1 VQEYVVCF
9 VAKRLRDLCGDVVFV
24 LVVAASIAHAQ
35 QQPPRFAERVN
46 VDRILIDAR
55 VVDDGGRPVSDL
67 EVEVFGVK
75 LGGKAA
81 RVDSV
86 QWVAGVPDEAAAVAA
101 SADARTTIQASSGR
115 LIVFVFQKS
124 FERGRMPGL
133 MRMLIESREFIESL
147 TARDRVA
154 VLSFDSRLRVW
165 LDFTSDRARVAYA
178 LERGIL
184 LDTPPA
190 SQAGAEPSLV
200 ARLDPADVRRAY
212 SIERALRLIGE
223 ALEHLPGAKSVV
235 LVGHGFGRLGL
246 GGVSMENEY
255 GAMRVALQTARA
267 SVFCLD
273 VTDAD
278 YHSLEAGLQLVA
290 ADTGGFFVRTH
301 IFPQT
306 AIDRLAGALAGHYVL
321 FVENPGLSS
330 GSHRIE
336 VRLTRRS
343 GHVLAKSDY
352 VR

>member
-1 VQEYVVCF
+1 M
-9 VAKRLRDLCGDVVFV
+9 AKRPCGLCGHVVFV
-24 LVVAASIAHAQ
+24 IVVAAGAIAFAQ

-55 VVDDGGRPVSDL
+55 VVDDGGEPVSDL
-67 EVEVFGVK
+67 EVEDFRVK

-81 RVDSV
+81 TVDSV
-86 QWVAGVPDEAAAVAA
+86 QWVAGASDEAPAGYTAAG
-101 SADARTTIQASSGR
+101 ARTAFQASSGR

-124 FERGRMPGL
+124 LERGRLPGL
-133 MRMLIESREFIESL
+133 MRMLIESREFIDSL
-147 TARDRVA
+147 TPRDRVA

-165 LDFTSDRARVAYA
+165 LDFTSDRARVAHA

-184 LDTPPA
+184 LETPPA

-212 SIERALRLIGE
+212 SIERSLRLIGE
-223 ALEHLPGAKSVV
+223 ALEDLPGAKSVV
-235 LVGHGFGRLGL
+235 LVGHGFGRLGP

-255 GAMRVALQTARA
+255 DAMRAALQAARA

-290 ADTGGFFVRTH
+290 EDTGGFFVRTH
-301 IFPQT
+301 VFPQQ

-321 FVENPGLSS
+321 FVENPGLPS

-343 GHVLAKSDY
+343 GRILAKAEY

>member
-1 VQEYVVCF
+1 MMTLSKQ
-9 VAKRLRDLCGDVVFV
+9 VAVATALIVTSG
-24 LVVAASIAHAQ
+24 VAAAFGQ
-35 QQPPRFAERVN
+35 QDPPRFVERVDVN
-46 VDRILIDAR
+46 RILIDAR
-55 VVDDGGRPVSDL
+55 VVDDAGRPLSDL
-67 EVEVFGVK
+67 GVEDFGVK

-86 QWVAGVPDEAAAVAA
+86 QWVAGTSDEIPILE
-101 SADARTTIQASSGR
+101 SADARMTFQAAGR

-124 FERGRMPGL
+124 FDRGRLPGL
-133 MRMLIESREFIESL
+133 MRMLIESREFIDTL
-147 TARDRVA
+147 TPRDRVA
-154 VLSFDSRLRVW
+154 VLSFDSRLRIW
-165 LDFTSDRARVAYA
+165 LDFTSDRSRVAHA

-184 LDTPPA
+184 LETPPA
-190 SQAGAEPSLV
+190 SQASGEPSLV
-200 ARLDPADVRRAY
+200 ARLEPTAVRRAY

-223 ALEHLPGAKSVV
+223 ALEDLPGAKSVV

-255 GAMRVALQTARA
+255 GAMRTALQAARA

-301 IFPQT
+301 IFPQN

-321 FVENPGLSS
+321 FVENPGLPS
-330 GSHRIE
+330 GSHRVE
-336 VRLTRRS
+336 VTLTRRN

>member
-1 VQEYVVCF
+1 MLL
-9 VAKRLRDLCGDVVFV
+9 VADRIMGFSKH
-24 LVVAASIAHAQ
+24 VALATALMVASSVASALAQ
-35 QQPPRFAERVN
+35 QQPPRFTERVDVN
-46 VDRILIDAR
+46 RILIDAR
-55 VVDDGGRPVSDL
+55 VVDDGGGPVSGL
-67 EVEVFGVK
+67 GVEDFDVK

-86 QWVAGVPDEAAAVAA
+86 QWVAAASDDAPSFAEPAAV
-101 SADARTTIQASSGR
+101 RTTFQASSGR

-133 MRMLIESREFIESL
+133 MRMLIKSREFIDSL
-147 TARDRVA
+147 TPRDRVA
-154 VLSFDSRLRVW
+154 VLSFDSRLRIW
-165 LDFTSDRARVAYA
+165 LDFTGDRARVAHA

-184 LDTPPA
+184 LETPPP
-190 SQAGAEPSLV
+190 SQASVDPSLV
-200 ARLDPADVRRAY
+200 ARLDRAGVRRAY

-223 ALEHLPGAKSVV
+223 ALEDLPGAKSVV
-235 LVGHGFGRLGL
+235 LVGHGFGRLGPA
-246 GGVSMENEY
+246 GVSMENEY
-255 GAMRVALQTARA
+255 DAMRAALQTARA

-290 ADTGGFFVRTH
+290 EDTGGFFVRTH
-301 IFPQT
+301 IFPQQ

-321 FVENPGLSS
+321 FVENPGLPS

-343 GHVLAKSDY
+343 GHVLANADY

>member
-1 VQEYVVCF
+1 MAALATALTATC
-9 VAKRLRDLCGDVVFV
+9 
-24 LVVAASIAHAQ
+24 VVATVSGQ
-35 QQPPRFAERVN
+35 QQPPRFAERVD
-46 VDRILIDAR
+46 VDRILLDLR
-55 VVDDGGRPVSDL
+55 VVDNGGRPVSDL
-67 EVEVFGVK
+67 GMEDFAVK

-86 QWVAGVPDEAAAVAA
+86 QWVDAGSEETPASAEPAAVRTTFQA
-101 SADARTTIQASSGR
+101 SAGR

-124 FERGRMPGL
+124 FDRGRLPGL
-133 MRMLIESREFIESL
+133 MRMLIQSREFVGTLS
-147 TARDRVA
+147 ARDRVA

-165 LDFTSDRARVAYA
+165 LDFTSDRARVAHA

-184 LDTPPA
+184 LEAPPA
-190 SQAGAEPSLV
+190 SQASVDPSLV
-200 ARLDPADVRRAY
+200 ARLDPAQVRRAY

-223 ALEHLPGAKSVV
+223 ALQDLPGAKSVV

-255 GAMRVALQTARA
+255 AAMRAALQAARA

-301 IFPQT
+301 IFPQN

-336 VRLTRRS
+336 VTLTRRNA
-343 GHVLAKSDY
+343 HVLAKSAY